1 MEKFTKVTG
10 VAATM
15 LHDNIDTDAIIPAS
29 WLRSLSTDLGKG
41 LFGGRRYRPDG
52 GEVADFVLNRPP
64 FRDSK
69 IIVAGANFGCGS
81 SREGAVWALMRF
93 GIRCVIAPSFS
104 DIFHENSFKNGL
116 LLISL
121 PASEMST
128 LAELLAAANNPTLS
142 VDLERCLIESPQGTS
157 IPFLLPPAR
166 RAALLK
172 GLDEIGATLRHVSE
186 IESFQREDR
195 AHRPWIY
202 DRAKSS

>member
-1 MEKFTKVTG
+1 M
-10 VAATM
+10 
-15 LHDNIDTDAIIPAS
+15 
-29 WLRSLSTDLGKG
+29 GKG

-52 GEVADFVLNRPP
+52 NEVADFVLNRPP

-93 GIRCVIAPSFS
+93 GIRCVIAPSFG

-116 LLISL
+116 LLITL
-121 PASEMST
+121 PAPEMST
-128 LAELLAAANNPTLS
+128 LAELLAAATNPTLR

-157 IPFLLPPAR
+157 IPFILPPAR
-166 RAALLK
+166 RAALLE

-186 IESFQREDR
+186 IESFQRADR
-195 AHRPWIY
+195 ANRPWIY